1 MLVYWLSIPHNKLLN
16 SGVTKENI
24 VTAIVRLLFTLPRG
38 ITFGLAPLRVP

>member
-1 MLVYWLSIPHNKLLN
+1 MLVYWLSIPHNKPLN

-24 VTAIVRLLFTLPRG
+24 VTVIVRLLFTLPRG